1 MVPQKEELQR
11 VVGLFNADVCSDWQ
25 VQSEGGDGRRA
36 AAHVLMC
43 AGREPSCTHIAP
55 WSPV

>member
-11 VVGLFNADVCSDWQ
+11 VVGLFNADVCSDLLL
-25 VQSEGGDGRRA
+25 QSEGGDGRRA
-36 AAHVLMC
+36 AAHVLMS

-55 WSPV
+55 WFPV